1 MNIENLA
8 FKLSHILE
16 KNDLNR
22 ESLNYPVLKFKVQNT
37 EFKFF
42 YRENFI
48 KRSKFHKA
56 YNTFLEITASE
67 KSELLIFKN
76 KIEEIFSCKYC
87 IKENK
92 IYSNVSKI
100 EDNKMIEFINK
111 YKNDSL

>member
-8 FKLSHILE
+8 LKV
-16 KNDLNR
+16 KNIVEDIEFNE
-22 ESLNYPVLKFKVQNT
+22 ESLNYPVLTFNMRSI

-48 KRSKFHKA
+48 KRSKFHKT
-56 YNTFLEITASE
+56 YNTFLQITASE

-76 KIEEIFSCKYC
+76 KIEEIFSCQYC
-87 IKENK
+87 IKESK